1 MPIDS
6 ALTKYGAFSPG
17 VCTST
22 TRPTSPYQ
30 GQSIYESDTG
40 SFLVYYGAT
49 TGWKPPWS
57 QPWGRVGSYS
67 GTSDLTYSAIGNTAI
82 SCTASMVQNRNY
94 RFTFS
99 SRLINTSASSNQF
112 AFFLRRDGANVT
124 YFDSPIIA
132 GTLYHP
138 MTYVGFFSSTS
149 TGSSTFLINL
159 AYIAQNG
166 INFSGSI
173 GPNFLFIE
181 DIGPTTTTA
190 PTS

>member
-49 TGWKPPWS
+49 TGWKPPWN
-57 QPWGRVGSYS
+57 QPWGVITNISSLSNTITAGNVAGLSYTLNAVANRLYQITITVKTSWSATGRLILTLSDGGATVQRIADYSTAVSSDQAAITGVVSRSFTAGAHSLAVAFSVIS
-67 GTSDLTYSAIGNTAI
+67 GTVVLGT
-82 SCTASMVQNRNY
+82 TAS
-94 RFTFS
+94 
-99 SRLINTSASSNQF
+99 NTHE
-112 AFFLRRDGANVT
+112 LT
-124 YFDSPIIA
+124 I
-132 GTLYHP
+132 T
-138 MTYVGFFSSTS
+138 
-149 TGSSTFLINL
+149 
-159 AYIAQNG
+159 
-166 INFSGSI
+166 
-173 GPNFLFIE
+173 
-181 DIGPTTTTA
+181 DIGPSTSTA